1 MTERKAERLWFAD
14 GDQRFSF
21 PDPEDEQLSGAMWK
35 LRYNPGGVSET
46 DRFRVLAAAEAYRHL
61 TTYVLGTEVVV
72 KQLRRIRRA
81 LREFSKATITD
92 SD

>member
-1 MTERKAERLWFAD
+1 MAERKAERLWF
-14 GDQRFSF
+14 GEGVRRFSF
-21 PDPEDEQLSGAMWK
+21 PDPEDERLSGAMWR
-35 LRYNPGGVSET
+35 LRYNPGGATEA

-61 TTYVLGTEVVV
+61 TTYVLGTEVVI

-81 LREFSKATITD
+81 LRGFSKTTD